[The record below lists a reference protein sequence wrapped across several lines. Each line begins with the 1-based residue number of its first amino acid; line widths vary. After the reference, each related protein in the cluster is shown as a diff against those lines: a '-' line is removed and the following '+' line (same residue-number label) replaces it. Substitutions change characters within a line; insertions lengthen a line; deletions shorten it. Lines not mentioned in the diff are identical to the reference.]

1 LRRVAH
7 INQCSVNCC
16 LLYFVEA
23 RQKVDEAEAY
33 LERVKKGGSPKGA
46 LWWMERELHEAR
58 AFLPKSKGGYNKR
71 EINQS

>member
-1 LRRVAH
+1 MH
-7 INQCSVNCC
+7 IVNS
-16 LLYFVEA
+16 LTNTLPLTEA

-58 AFLPKSKGGYNKR
+58 AFLPKAKGGYNKR
-71 EINQS
+71 EGAPLQ